1 MNQDIYYRLFNF
13 ITYQVYHTIGM
24 EILHIITEKSL
35 KFSDF
40 MKNET
45 DFLKM
50 FTCTASCFASS
61 DKFVPHFSLK
71 RFF

>member
-1 MNQDIYYRLFNF
+1 
-13 ITYQVYHTIGM
+13 M
-24 EILHIITEKSL
+24 EILHNITEKSF

-50 FTCTASCFASS
+50 IYLYC
-61 DKFVPHFSLK
+61 
-71 RFF
+71 

>member
-1 MNQDIYYRLFNF
+1 MNQVIYYRLFNF

-24 EILHIITEKSL
+24 EILHNITENFF

-50 FTCTASCFASS
+50 IYQYC
-61 DKFVPHFSLK
+61 
-71 RFF
+71 

>member
-1 MNQDIYYRLFNF
+1 MNQVIYYRLFNF

-24 EILHIITEKSL
+24 EILHNITEIFF

-50 FTCTASCFASS
+50 IYLLVVLHLQTNL
-61 DKFVPHFSLK
+61 SLI
-71 RFF
+71 FG

>member
-1 MNQDIYYRLFNF
+1 
-13 ITYQVYHTIGM
+13 M
-24 EILHIITEKSL
+24 EILHNITEKSF

-50 FTCTASCFASS
+50 IYLLVVLHLQTNL
-61 DKFVPHFSLK
+61 SLIF
-71 RFF
+71 RWNGFFEK

>member
-1 MNQDIYYRLFNF
+1 M
-13 ITYQVYHTIGM
+13 YQVYHKIGM
-24 EILHIITEKSL
+24 EILHNITEKSF

-50 FTCTASCFASS
+50 IYLLVVLHLQTNL
-61 DKFVPHFSLK
+61 SLI
-71 RFF
+71 FG

>member
-1 MNQDIYYRLFNF
+1 MNQVIYYRLFNF

-24 EILHIITEKSL
+24 EILHNITEKSF

-50 FTCTASCFASS
+50 IYLLVVLHLQTNL
-61 DKFVPHFSLK
+61 SLI
-71 RFF
+71 FG